1 MHDQVGGGLRSGSG
15 PGVMKT
21 FRRDASVTS
30 TKLAPGTYRRIAGF
44 ARPYRRQLV
53 LFLGLIVMDAAVNA
67 ANPLV
72 YRAIIDD
79 GALGGHADVV
89 VAFAFLLAGLAIA
102 DMVNSLVQRWL
113 SSRIGEG
120 LIFDLRTSAFTH
132 VQRMPIAF
140 FTRTQTG
147 AMLSRLNN
155 DVLDAQQA
163 FTGTLS
169 SVFGNVVGVIITIAA
184 MAYLSWQ
191 ITLIALIVVPLII
204 LPTRWIGRRV
214 NGVTRQAYELN
225 ARLNSTMAERFNV
238 SGALLVKLFGDPARE
253 RAAFED
259 TAGRVRDTG
268 VRRAM
273 LARLFR
279 AAILLA
285 AGLATALVY
294 GVGGVLAADGTLA
307 VGTLVALAAYLNRL
321 YAPLTALSNV
331 QVDVMTALV
340 SFDRLFEVLD
350 LRPMVADRSGAV
362 DLPAGPARV
371 DVSGVSFR
379 YPTAQEVSLASL
391 EGTPE
396 QEVDLG
402 EPVLRDVTFT
412 VEPGQLV
419 ALVGP
424 SGAGKTTLGHLVGRL
439 YDPEAGS
446 IRINGVDLRD
456 ARLDS
461 VSHTVSI
468 VTQDPHLFHDTI
480 RSNLVYA
487 RPDATEQQ
495 MLNALR
501 SARILPLIES
511 LPNGLDTGVGDRG
524 YRLSG
529 GEKQRVAIARLLLR
543 EPQVVV
549 LDEATAHLD
558 AESEVAVQLALKTA
572 LEGRTSIVIAHR
584 LSTIRQAD
592 LILVLQDGRIVERGT
607 HESLV
612 AAGGLYAL
620 LSRTQFDVSGN
631 PAVADAGTTPA
642 A

>member
-1 MHDQVGGGLRSGSG
+1 
-15 PGVMKT
+15 MKS

-30 TKLAPGTYRRIAGF
+30 ARLSPGIYRRIAAF
-44 ARPYRRQLV
+44 ARPYRWQLAA
-53 LFLGLIVMDAAVNA
+53 FLALIGVDAAVSA

-79 GALGGHADVV
+79 GALVGRPDVV
-89 VAFAFLLAGLAIA
+89 VTLAFVLGGLAVA
-102 DMVNSLVQRWL
+102 DMVNSLVQRWI
-113 SSRIGEG
+113 SARIGEG
-120 LIFDLRTSAFTH
+120 LIFDLRTAVFSH

-169 SVFGNVVGVIITIAA
+169 SVVGNIVGVVITIAA
-184 MAYLSWQ
+184 MAWLSWQ
-191 ITLIALIVVPLII
+191 ITLIALVVLPIVL
-204 LPTRWIGRRV
+204 LPTRWVGRRV
-214 NGVTRQAYELN
+214 NAITRESYELN
-225 ARLNSTMAERFNV
+225 ARMTSTMAERFNV
-238 SGALLVKLFGDPARE
+238 AGALLVKLFGEPDRE
-253 RAAFED
+253 RAAFAE
-259 TAGRVRDTG
+259 TAGRVRDIG
-268 VRRAM
+268 VTRAM
-273 LARLFR
+273 FARLFR

-294 GVGGVLAADGTLA
+294 GWGGVLAANGTLA

-321 YAPLTALSNV
+321 YAPLTALSNI

-350 LRPMVADRSGAV
+350 LKPMVADKPGAV
-362 DLPAGPARV
+362 AIPAGPATIEV
-371 DVSGVSFR
+371 DGVSFR
-379 YPTAQEVSLASL
+379 YPSAEEVSLASL
-391 EGTPE
+391 EGPGPAE
-396 QEVDLG
+396 SEVAEL
-402 EPVLRDVTFT
+402 VLRDVSFR

-424 SGAGKTTLGHLVGRL
+424 SGAGKTTLGHLIGRL
-439 YDPEAGS
+439 YDVGSGS

-456 ARLDS
+456 ATLDS
-461 VSHTVSI
+461 VNHTVSI

-480 RSNLVYA
+480 RTNLLYA
-487 RPDATEQQ
+487 RPGATDAQLTEV
-495 MLNALR
+495 LR
-501 SARILPLIES
+501 AARILPLVES
-511 LPNGLDTGVGDRG
+511 LQNGVDTLVGDRG

-529 GEKQRVAIARLLLR
+529 GEKQRIAIARLLLR
-543 EPQVVV
+543 APQVVV

-592 LILVLQDGRIVERGT
+592 LILVVQDGRIVERGT
-607 HESLV
+607 HAKLV
-612 AAGGLYAL
+612 GAGGLYSVL
-620 LSRTQFDVSGN
+620 YRTQFDVPEAVPRRVHDDALLGD
-631 PAVADAGTTPA
+631 PA
-642 A
+642 